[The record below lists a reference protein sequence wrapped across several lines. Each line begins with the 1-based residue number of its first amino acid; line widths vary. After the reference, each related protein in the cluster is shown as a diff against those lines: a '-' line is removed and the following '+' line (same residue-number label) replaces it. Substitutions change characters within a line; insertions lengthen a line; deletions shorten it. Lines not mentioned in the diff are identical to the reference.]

1 MPFFHDQDRS
11 GLRRLYV
18 EAWRKHRA
26 GRPLEPLEH
35 QIVTVIEQHPEY
47 HALLED
53 EAEALGRDFTPE
65 AGQSNPFLHMGLHLA
80 IREQAATDRP
90 AGIAAIRTQL
100 AERLANLGCQL
111 CVSDVHS
118 GNNPIPELLHLRP
131 QFARIAE
138 ALAPALGDTDG
149 TNTLLKPLIESLHRE
164 QIASIMPRVEGA
176 GVLAVLWQL
185 GVNFIQGDY
194 LQAPQPQMHYD
205 FTDLA

>member
-100 AERLANLGCQL
+100 AERLADSHEAEHRMLERL
-111 CVSDVHS
+111 
-118 GNNPIPELLHLRP
+118 
-131 QFARIAE
+131 AE
-138 ALAPALGDTDG
+138 ALWLSQRTGRPPDEDAYV
-149 TNTLLKPLIESLHRE
+149 ESLR
-164 QIASIMPRVEGA
+164 QM
-176 GVLAVLWQL
+176 L
-185 GVNFIQGDY
+185 GRRK
-194 LQAPQPQMHYD
+194 
-205 FTDLA
+205 

>member
-26 GRPLEPLEH
+26 ERPLEPLEH

-100 AERLANLGCQL
+100 AERLADSHEAEHRMLERL
-111 CVSDVHS
+111 
-118 GNNPIPELLHLRP
+118 
-131 QFARIAE
+131 AE
-138 ALAPALGDTDG
+138 ALWLSQRTGRPPDEDAYV
-149 TNTLLKPLIESLHRE
+149 ESLR
-164 QIASIMPRVEGA
+164 QM
-176 GVLAVLWQL
+176 L
-185 GVNFIQGDY
+185 GRRK
-194 LQAPQPQMHYD
+194 
-205 FTDLA
+205 